1 MRLDATAC
9 DGIRWDAKGLPYTKN
24 VSGGLLFGA
33 YLTGAEGNNPQFKTA
48 RFLYRARSPTHL
60 INSWPSMK
68 SASGCSVFGHGLS
81 ICSVGSVQLSKFQ
94 AVPRIISHK
103 LKLNIP
109 HFKTENRQG

>member
-1 MRLDATAC
+1 MAY
-9 DGIRWDAKGLPYTKN
+9 DGIRKGCLARKY

-68 SASGCSVFGHGLS
+68 SASGCSVFWHGLS
-81 ICSVGSVQLSKFQ
+81 ICSMGAVQKAYSQ
-94 AVPRIISHK
+94 AVPQIISHN
-103 LKLNIP
+103 LKLNNP
-109 HFKTENRQG
+109 QLKTKSQQD